1 MSARGTGAGEFG
13 SGTGAPWRGVV
24 REFRHILPEIPEEAV
39 VTLLEGGTPLVP
51 APGLAR
57 RVGGDVELF
66 VKIEGQNPTGSFK
79 DRGMTVA
86 VSRAKAKGA
95 TTVLCASTGNTS
107 ASAAAYAARGG
118 LKCVVVIPE
127 GQIALGKLAGAM
139 IYGARVL
146 AIQGNFDRALELVRT
161 MSDEG
166 SVVVVNS
173 INPDRIEGQKTVAYE
188 ISAALGGRA
197 PDAHAL
203 PVGNAGNIT
212 ATWKGYEERAAAASV
227 AASRGG
233 AAAGAA
239 ERARALPMMLGFQ
252 AEGAAPIVRGERV
265 ADPKTIATAIKIGN
279 PASWKG
285 ALLARDNS
293 GGIIDTV
300 TDKEILAA
308 YKALAEVEGIFVE
321 PASAASVAGVLKL
334 ASQGKLEGLR
344 TIVCTVTGHGLKD
357 PERAVSVSKVVET
370 VEADPRI
377 LRRVILE

>member
-1 MSARGTGAGEFG
+1 MSGAKGGTLG
-13 SGTGAPWRGVV
+13 SVAAWRGVV
-24 REFRHILPEIPEEAV
+24 REFRRILPEIPEDAV

-51 APGLAR
+51 TPGLSR
-57 RVGGDVELF
+57 RAGLDLDLH

-86 VSRAKAKGA
+86 VSRAKARGA
-95 TTVLCASTGNTS
+95 KAVLCASTGNTS

-118 LKCVVVIPE
+118 LRCVVVIPE
-127 GQIALGKLAGAM
+127 GQIALGKLAQAM

-146 AIQGNFDRALELVRT
+146 AIRGNFDRALELVRA
-161 MSDEG
+161 MSEEG

-173 INPDRIEGQKTVAYE
+173 INPDRIQGQKTVAYE
-188 ISAALGGRA
+188 VVQALGGRV

-212 ATWKGYEERAAAASV
+212 ATWKGY
-227 AASRGG
+227 
-233 AAAGAA
+233 A
-239 ERARALPMMLGFQ
+239 ERAGARPKMLGFQ
-252 AEGAAPIVRGERV
+252 AEGAAPIVRGARV
-265 ADPKTIATAIKIGN
+265 EDPVTIATAIKIGN

-285 ALLARDNS
+285 ALDARDRS
-293 GGIIDTV
+293 GGLIETV
-300 TDKEILAA
+300 TDDEILGA
-308 YKALAEVEGIFVE
+308 YQALAEVEGIFVE

-334 ASQGKLEGLR
+334 GAQGRLKGLH

-357 PERAVSVSKVVET
+357 PERAVSVSKAVEK
-370 VEADPRI
+370 VEDDPEV

>member
-1 MSARGTGAGEFG
+1 MSAAKEGGPG
-13 SGTGAPWRGVV
+13 SVAAWRGVV
-24 REFRHILPEIPEEAV
+24 REFRAILPEIPEDAV

-51 APGLAR
+51 MPALSRRAGL
-57 RVGGDVELF
+57 GLDLH

-86 VSRAKAKGA
+86 VSRAKALGA
-95 TTVLCASTGNTS
+95 KAVLCASTGNTS

-118 LKCVVVIPE
+118 LRCVVVIPE
-127 GQIALGKLAGAM
+127 GQIALGKLAQAM

-146 AIQGNFDRALELVRT
+146 AIRGNFDRALELVRS
-161 MSDEG
+161 MSEEG

-173 INPDRIEGQKTVAYE
+173 INPDRIQGQKTVAYE
-188 ISAALGGRA
+188 VVQALGGRV

-212 ATWKGYEERAAAASV
+212 ATWKGYDERALS
-227 AASRGG
+227 S
-233 AAAGAA
+233 AGA
-239 ERARALPMMLGFQ
+239 RPKMLGFQ
-252 AEGAAPIVRGERV
+252 AEGAAPIVRGARV
-265 ADPKTIATAIKIGN
+265 EDPRTIATAIKIGN

-285 ALLARDNS
+285 ALDARDRS
-293 GGIIDTV
+293 GGLIETV
-300 TDKEILAA
+300 TDEEILGA
-308 YKALAEVEGIFVE
+308 YQALAEVEGIFVE

-334 ASQGKLEGLR
+334 GAQGRLKGLH

-357 PERAVSVSKVVET
+357 PERAVSVSKAVEK
-370 VEADPRI
+370 VEDDPAV

>member
-1 MSARGTGAGEFG
+1 MSAAERGARATGSDG
-13 SGTGAPWRGVV
+13 PWRGVV
-24 REFRHILPEIPEEAV
+24 REFREILPEIPDEAV

-51 APGLAR
+51 APGLASR
-57 RVGGDVELF
+57 LGTGIRLF
-66 VKIEGQNPTGSFK
+66 IKIEGQNPTGSFK

-86 VSRAKAKGA
+86 VSRAKARGA
-95 TTVLCASTGNTS
+95 KAVLCASTGNTS
-107 ASAAAYAARGG
+107 ASAAAYAARAGIR
-118 LKCVVVIPE
+118 CVVVIPD
-127 GQIALGKLAGAM
+127 GQVALGKVAQAM

-146 AIQGNFDRALELVRT
+146 AIQGNFDRALELVRA

-166 SVVVVNS
+166 SVAVVNS

-188 ISAALGGRA
+188 VAGALGGRA

-212 ATWKGYEERAAAASV
+212 ATWKGYEERSAAARAV
-227 AASRGG
+227 ATRGG
-233 AAAGAA
+233 AAAAAA
-239 ERARALPMMLGFQ
+239 EPARATPKMLGFQ
-252 AEGAAPIVRGERV
+252 AEGSAPIVRGERV
-265 ADPKTIATAIKIGN
+265 LDPRTIATAIKIGN

-285 ALLARDNS
+285 AIEARDNS
-293 GGIIDTV
+293 GGLIDTV

-334 ASQGKLEGLR
+334 ASQRKLEGLH

-357 PERAVSVSKVVET
+357 PERAVAVSDVIEK
-370 VEADPRI
+370 VEAEPRA
-377 LRRVILE
+377 LRRFILE

>member
-1 MSARGTGAGEFG
+1 MSAAKE
-13 SGTGAPWRGVV
+13 GAPGSVAAWRGVV
-24 REFRHILPEIPEEAV
+24 REFRAILPEIPEDAV

-51 APGLAR
+51 MPALSRRAGL
-57 RVGGDVELF
+57 GLDLH

-86 VSRAKAKGA
+86 VSRAKARGA
-95 TTVLCASTGNTS
+95 KAVLCASTGNTS

-118 LKCVVVIPE
+118 LRCVVVIPE
-127 GQIALGKLAGAM
+127 GQIALGKLAQAM

-146 AIQGNFDRALELVRT
+146 AIRGNFDRALELVRA

-173 INPDRIEGQKTVAYE
+173 INPDRIQGQKTVAYE
-188 ISAALGGRA
+188 VVQALGGRV

-212 ATWKGYEERAAAASV
+212 ATWKGYDERAALASASGGSGSAAS
-227 AASRGG
+227 AS
-233 AAAGAA
+233 AGA
-239 ERARALPMMLGFQ
+239 RPKMLGFQ
-252 AEGAAPIVRGERV
+252 AEGAAPIVRGARV
-265 ADPKTIATAIKIGN
+265 EDPMTIATAIKIGN

-285 ALLARDNS
+285 ALDARDRS
-293 GGIIDTV
+293 GGLIETV
-300 TDKEILAA
+300 TDDEILGA
-308 YKALAEVEGIFVE
+308 YQALAEVEGIFVE

-334 ASQGKLEGLR
+334 GAQGRLKGLH

-357 PERAVSVSKVVET
+357 PERAVSVSKAVEK
-370 VEADPRI
+370 VEDDPEV

>member
-1 MSARGTGAGEFG
+1 MSATA
-13 SGTGAPWRGVV
+13 WRGVV
-24 REFRHILPEIPEEAV
+24 REFRAILPEIPEEAI

-51 APGLAR
+51 TPGLAR
-57 RVGGDVELF
+57 RLGPDVELF

-86 VSRAKAKGA
+86 VSRAKARGA
-95 TTVLCASTGNTS
+95 KILLCASTGNTS
-107 ASAAAYAARGG
+107 ASAAAYAARAGM
-118 LKCVVVIPE
+118 KCVVVIPE
-127 GQIALGKLAGAM
+127 GQIASGKLAQAM

-161 MSDEG
+161 MEAEG
-166 SVVVVNS
+166 QVSVVNS

-188 ISAALGGRA
+188 VAQALGRV

-212 ATWKGYEERAAAASV
+212 ATWKGYEERS
-227 AASRGG
+227 

-239 ERARALPMMLGFQ
+239 HARGGASAAAAAPARKLPRMLGFQ

-265 ADPKTIATAIKIGN
+265 LDPRTIATAIKIGN
-279 PASWKG
+279 PASWQP
-285 ALLARDNS
+285 AVEARDKS
-293 GGIIDTV
+293 GGLIDTV

-308 YKALAEVEGIFVE
+308 YRALAEVEGIFVE
-321 PASAASVAGVLKL
+321 PASAASIAGVLKL
-334 ASQGKLEGLR
+334 ASMRKLDQLK

-357 PERAVSVSKVVET
+357 PERAVAVSNT
-370 VEADPRI
+370 VEKVESDPRA
-377 LRRVILE
+377 LRKVILG

>member
-1 MSARGTGAGEFG
+1 MSASERSARAAGSDG
-13 SGTGAPWRGVV
+13 PWRGVV
-24 REFRHILPEIPEEAV
+24 REFREILPEIPDEAV

-51 APGLAR
+51 APGLASR
-57 RVGGDVELF
+57 LGTGIRLF
-66 VKIEGQNPTGSFK
+66 IKIEGQNPTGSFK

-86 VSRAKAKGA
+86 VSRAKARGA
-95 TTVLCASTGNTS
+95 KAVLCASTGNTS
-107 ASAAAYAARGG
+107 ASAAAYAARAGIR
-118 LKCVVVIPE
+118 CVVVIPD
-127 GQIALGKLAGAM
+127 GQVALGKVAQAM

-146 AIQGNFDRALELVRT
+146 AIQGNFDRALELVRA

-166 SVVVVNS
+166 SVAVVNS

-188 ISAALGGRA
+188 VAGALGGRA

-212 ATWKGYEERAAAASV
+212 ATWKGYEERSAAARAV
-227 AASRGG
+227 ATRGG
-233 AAAGAA
+233 AAAAA
-239 ERARALPMMLGFQ
+239 SEPARATPKMLGFQ
-252 AEGAAPIVRGERV
+252 AEGSAPIVRGERV
-265 ADPKTIATAIKIGN
+265 LDPRTIATAIKIGN

-285 ALLARDNS
+285 AIEARDNS
-293 GGIIDTV
+293 GGLIDTV

-334 ASQGKLEGLR
+334 ASQRKLEGLH

-357 PERAVSVSKVVET
+357 PERAVAVSDVIEK
-370 VEADPRI
+370 VEAEPRA
-377 LRRVILE
+377 LRRFILE

>member
-1 MSARGTGAGEFG
+1 MSARSDGGGFG
-13 SGTGAPWRGVV
+13 GGTGAPWRGVV
-24 REFRHILPEIPEEAV
+24 REFRDILPEIPDEAV

-51 APGLAR
+51 APGLSR
-57 RVGGDVELF
+57 RLGGGVELF

-95 TTVLCASTGNTS
+95 KTVLCASTGNTS

-127 GQIALGKLAGAM
+127 GQVALGKLAQAM

-146 AIQGNFDRALELVRT
+146 AIQGNFDRALELVRA

-188 ISAALGGRA
+188 IAAALGGRA

-212 ATWKGYEERAAAASV
+212 ATWKGYEERAAAAK
-227 AASRGG
+227 AIAGRGG

-239 ERARALPMMLGFQ
+239 ERARAVPRMFGFQ

-265 ADPKTIATAIKIGN
+265 ADPRTIATAIKIGN

-285 ALLARDNS
+285 ALEARDNS
-293 GGIIDTV
+293 AGLIEMV

-308 YKALAEVEGIFVE
+308 YKALADVEGIFVE

-334 ASQGKLEGLR
+334 ASQGKLDGLR

-357 PERAVSVSKVVET
+357 PERAVSVSKVVEK
-370 VEADPRI
+370 VEADPRV
-377 LRRVILE
+377 LRKVILE

>member
-1 MSARGTGAGEFG
+1 MS
-13 SGTGAPWRGVV
+13 APWRGVV
-24 REFRHILPEIPEEAV
+24 REFREILPEIPEEAV

-51 APGLAR
+51 APGLSR
-57 RVGGDVELF
+57 RVGGGVELF

-86 VSRAKAKGA
+86 VSRAKARGA
-95 TTVLCASTGNTS
+95 KAVLCASTGNTS
-107 ASAAAYAARGG
+107 ASAAAYAARAG
-118 LKCVVVIPE
+118 LRCVVVIPE
-127 GQIALGKLAGAM
+127 GQIALGKLAQAM

-146 AIQGNFDRALELVRT
+146 AIQGNFDRALELVRAL
-161 MSDEG
+161 SEEG
-166 SVVVVNS
+166 TVVVVNS

-188 ISAALGGRA
+188 VVKALGGVV

-212 ATWKGYEERAAAASV
+212 ATWKGYQERAVSAHAAAA
-227 AASRGG
+227 RGG
-233 AAAGAA
+233 AAAAA
-239 ERARALPMMLGFQ
+239 AAPGRALPKMLGFQ

-265 ADPKTIATAIKIGN
+265 PDPKTIATAIKIGN

-285 ALLARDNS
+285 AIEARDSS
-293 GGIIDTV
+293 GGLIETV
-300 TDKEILAA
+300 TDREILAA

-334 ASQGKLEGLR
+334 ASQRKLGGLK

-357 PERAVSVSKVVET
+357 PERAVAVSKGVET
-370 VEADPRI
+370 VEADPGA

>member
-1 MSARGTGAGEFG
+1 MSGAKGGTLG
-13 SGTGAPWRGVV
+13 SVAAWRGVV
-24 REFRHILPEIPEEAV
+24 REFRRILPEIPEDAV

-51 APGLAR
+51 TPGLSR
-57 RVGGDVELF
+57 RAGLDLDLH

-86 VSRAKAKGA
+86 VSRAKARGA
-95 TTVLCASTGNTS
+95 KAVLCASTGNTS

-118 LKCVVVIPE
+118 LRCVVVIPE
-127 GQIALGKLAGAM
+127 GQIALGKLAQAM

-146 AIQGNFDRALELVRT
+146 AIRGNFDRALELVRA

-173 INPDRIEGQKTVAYE
+173 INPDRIQGQKTVAYE
-188 ISAALGGRA
+188 VVQALGGRV

-212 ATWKGYEERAAAASV
+212 ATWKGYEERATLAS
-227 AASRGG
+227 APGGSAS
-233 AAAGAA
+233 AGSASA
-239 ERARALPMMLGFQ
+239 GSASAGERPKMFGFQ
-252 AEGAAPIVRGERV
+252 AEGAAPIVRGARV
-265 ADPKTIATAIKIGN
+265 EEPVTIATAIKIGN

-285 ALLARDNS
+285 ALDARDRS
-293 GGIIDTV
+293 GGLIETV
-300 TDKEILAA
+300 TDEEILGA
-308 YKALAEVEGIFVE
+308 YRALAEVEGIFVE

-334 ASQGKLEGLR
+334 GAQGRLKGLH

-357 PERAVSVSKVVET
+357 PERAVSVSKAVEK
-370 VEADPRI
+370 VEDDPGV

>member
-1 MSARGTGAGEFG
+1 MSATRATQDAAG
-13 SGTGAPWRGVV
+13 SAPWRGVV
-24 REFRHILPEIPEEAV
+24 REFRAILPEIPEDAV

-51 APGLAR
+51 TPDLAR
-57 RVGGDVELF
+57 RLGGGVELF

-86 VSRAKAKGA
+86 VSRAKARGA
-95 TTVLCASTGNTS
+95 KVLLCASTGNTS

-118 LKCVVVIPE
+118 LRCVVVIPE
-127 GQIALGKLAGAM
+127 GQIALGKLAQAM

-146 AIQGNFDRALELVRT
+146 AIQGNFDRALELVRA

-166 SVVVVNS
+166 TIAVVNS

-188 ISAALGGRA
+188 IAGALGRV

-212 ATWKGYEERAAAASV
+212 ATWKGYAERAEAARAASARGGASAAAAE
-227 AASRGG
+227 G
-233 AAAGAA
+233 
-239 ERARALPMMLGFQ
+239 ARALPKMLGFQ
-252 AEGAAPIVRGERV
+252 AEGAAPIVRGEIV

-285 ALLARDNS
+285 ALEARDGS
-293 GGIIDTV
+293 GGLIETV

-321 PASAASVAGVLKL
+321 PASAASVAGVFKL
-334 ASQGKLEGLR
+334 ASLRRLDGLR

-357 PERAVSVSKVVET
+357 PERAVSVSKAVEK
-370 VEADPRI
+370 VEANPAV
-377 LRRVILE
+377 LRKVILE